1 MLATGIIDPINRS
14 FDIAG
19 ISETNTNISTI
30 NNTLKLSYTSPTG
43 ELVQLVKQLNTS
55 TDNITIGDSLDVS
68 PVLENNLGGYGQKS
82 NEEGPCKAL
91 TNIDW
96 TNTNNVVTKTFTDSN
111 GITRTA
117 VLLPVIV
124 KH

>member
-1 MLATGIIDPINRS
+1 MLATGTIDPINKS

-19 ISETNTNISTI
+19 VSETNTNISTI

-43 ELVQLVKQLNTS
+43 ELIQLVKQLNTG
-55 TDNITIGDSLDVS
+55 TDNISIGDSLDIS

-82 NEEGPCKAL
+82 NELGPCKSL
-91 TNIDW
+91 TSIDW
-96 TNTNNVVTKTFTDSN
+96 ANTNNVVTKTFTDDN
-111 GITRTA
+111 GISRTA

-124 KH
+124 G